1 MSIRSR
7 LLRPTMRWFVLG
19 SDNSLEK
26 LRTGLERFGRLTRR
40 NVADWS
46 EVSVGGIPS
55 IRVTPRSKPSSI
67 HILYL
72 HGGAYN
78 LGSPLSHLGLVS
90 QIVMRLGATA
100 TVVDYRL
107 APEHPYP
114 AAIEDC
120 ITAYRALLEEVNP
133 SSLVVAGDSAG
144 GGAALATVVALRDA
158 GDPPPAC
165 LYLMSPWTDLTLS
178 GETYQTMRSVDPLVP
193 PGGIDSHLRL
203 MDDLV
208 DGYRGD
214 EDASHPG
221 ISPLFADLV
230 GLPPMLVQVGG
241 DELLLSDSTMLAER
255 AEAAGVEVDLDVADG
270 MWHVW
275 QFLSP
280 WLPEARGALD
290 QAASYIRT
298 RTVVDGQPDVTVEA
312 RPPNY

>member
-120 ITAYRALLEEVNP
+120 ITVYQALLEEVNP

-208 DGYRGD
+208 DGYRGA

-221 ISPLFADLV
+221 ISPLFADLA
-230 GLPPMLVQVGG
+230 GLPPILVQVGG

-290 QAASYIRT
+290 QAATYIRT
-298 RTVVDGQPDVTVEA
+298 RTVVDGQLDVTVEA